1 MDSKHSQIKIFPDLA
16 FLSNEAAEFIVS
28 LAVRSVVEKGK
39 FAVALAGGSTP
50 QNLYQLL
57 ASPEFS
63 ERMPWHSVHLFWGD
77 ERCVPPDHEDSNY
90 GMAEKALISNVPLPS
105 ENIHRMKGELG
116 FSKGAGEYEKELR
129 GFFERERFPRFDL
142 ILLGLGTDGHT
153 ASLFPGSDGLKARD
167 RLVVHD
173 SSPVLSHP
181 RITLTLP
188 VINQASII
196 LFLVAG
202 KEKDRIL
209 AQALEDQGADPLAL
223 LLPAQMVRPVNGELY
238 WYVDEAAASLLK

>member
-1 MDSKHSQIKIFPDLA
+1 MDSKHSQVKIYPDLA
-16 FLSNEAAEFIVS
+16 YLSREAAELFVS
-28 LAVRSVVEKGK
+28 RAARAVDEKGR
-39 FAVALAGGSTP
+39 FVAALAGGGTP

-63 ERMPWHSVHLFWGD
+63 ERIPWHSVHLFWGD

-105 ENIHRMKGELG
+105 VNIHRMKGELG
-116 FSKGAGEYEKELR
+116 SRHGAGDYEKELR
-129 GFFERERFPRFDL
+129 DLFPGVPLPVFDL

-153 ASLFPGSDGLKARD
+153 ASLFPGSDGLTARD

-173 SSPVLSHP
+173 SSPALSHP

-188 VINQASII
+188 VINQASTI

-202 KEKDRIL
+202 KEKAEVL

-223 LLPAQMVRPVNGELY
+223 LLPAQMIFPVNGELY
-238 WYVDEAAASLLK
+238 WYVDEAAASRL